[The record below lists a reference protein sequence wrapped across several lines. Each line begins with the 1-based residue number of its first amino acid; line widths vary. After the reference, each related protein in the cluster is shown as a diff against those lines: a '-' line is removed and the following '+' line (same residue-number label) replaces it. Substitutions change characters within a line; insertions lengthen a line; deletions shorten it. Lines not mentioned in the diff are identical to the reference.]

1 MARVSNYK
9 FISSK
14 GCIINS
20 RCNCVVCALYDNSQN
35 ILTNRLC
42 FFITSSC
49 ILFYIFELADV
60 YTYTLNIYTIY
71 KIWWHFDR
79 TRFDCLIRSD
89 TLWGFVRVAVK
100 SHSLPSRCSYLF
112 SSHVMHMLRL
122 MYPMSS
128 MYARYNMFKDL
139 LCV

>member
-42 FFITSSC
+42 FFITISC

-60 YTYTLNIYTIY
+60 YTYTLNIYTITKY
-71 KIWWHFDR
+71 DDILTEHV
-79 TRFDCLIRSD
+79 LIVLLD
-89 TLWGFVRVAVK
+89 QIHCEV
-100 SHSLPSRCSYLF
+100 LF
-112 SSHVMHMLRL
+112 G
-122 MYPMSS
+122 
-128 MYARYNMFKDL
+128 L
-139 LCV
+139 L